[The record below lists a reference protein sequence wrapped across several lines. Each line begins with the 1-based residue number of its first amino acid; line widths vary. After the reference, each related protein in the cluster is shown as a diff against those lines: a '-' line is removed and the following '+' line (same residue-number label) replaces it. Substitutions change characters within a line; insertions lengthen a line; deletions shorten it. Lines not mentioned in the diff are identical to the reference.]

1 MSAGPNHDVGEDS
14 TGGCPMNR
22 RRFLQTLGFGAAASA
37 ATLAPA
43 NVGAAL
49 GATTTAQRGLP
60 TGFGRMFPNLPTFA
74 TASPALT
81 AALLD
86 MGKPG
91 GILDAKDDLSAGP
104 VALLIDPALNVNNRN
119 NPTQTAGTTF
129 VGQFLAHD
137 VTFDIG
143 SKLDLPSDPAL
154 ATNGRT
160 PQVDLESL
168 YGAGPMLSSHLYLST
183 DRAKFKVESG
193 GLFEDLPRGS
203 DMGTIIA
210 DPRNDENVVLSGM
223 QAAFLKF
230 HNNIV
235 DHLRGKKGPRP
246 GDFEA
251 ARRLATRHYQWMLV
265 HEYLPQIVG
274 QALVDD
280 ILVNGRRFYRPKG
293 GTTIPVEF
301 QSAAFRFGHSQVRPS
316 YRANMAG
323 NADGTPLFGLIF
335 DPDNNQ
341 GSDDPD
347 DFVGGFRGARRFIGW
362 QTFFDF
368 GDGEVKPNKR
378 IDTKLSTPLF
388 NLPPSTIATRD
399 LPVVLPQRTL
409 LRHVTWSIPSGQD
422 IADVMGVPVL
432 GAADFPELAG
442 YGLGLESRT
451 PLFYYV
457 LKEAE
462 VMQDGLRLGPV
473 GGRIVAEVLLG
484 LLSMDDSSYLNARP
498 RWRPTLPTR
507 TGAVTGDFK
516 MADILTFAGVDPT
529 SRGQ

>member
-1 MSAGPNHDVGEDS
+1 MSADPSHDAGAD

-37 ATLAPA
+37 ATLAPG

-49 GATTTAQRGLP
+49 GATATAARELP
-60 TGFGRMFPNLPTFA
+60 KGFGRMFPNLPPFA
-74 TASPALT
+74 KGGPALT

-91 GILDAKDDLSAGP
+91 GIMDAKDDLSAGP
-104 VALLIDPALNVNNRN
+104 KALIVDPALSLNNAD

-137 VTFDIG
+137 VTFDTG
-143 SKLDLPSDPAL
+143 SKLDFQSDPAL

-160 PQVDLESL
+160 PNIDLESL
-168 YGAGPMLSSHLYLST
+168 YGAGPMLSSHLYRT
-183 DRAKFKVESG
+183 DDRAKFKVESG

-203 DMGTIIA
+203 DMGAIIA

-223 QAAFLKF
+223 QVAFLQF

-235 DHLRGKKGPRP
+235 DYLRAKRGSRP
-246 GDFEA
+246 EDFEV

-265 HEYLPQIVG
+265 NEYLPQIVG
-274 QALVDD
+274 QDLVRD
-280 ILVNGRRFYRPKG
+280 ILVNGRRFYRPRS

-301 QSAAFRFGHSQVRPS
+301 QGAAFRFGHSQVRPS

-323 NADGTPLFGLIF
+323 NADGSPLFGFIF

-341 GSDDPD
+341 GLDDPD

-388 NLPPSTIATRD
+388 NLPLSTIASRD
-399 LPVVLPQRTL
+399 VPVVLPQRTL

-422 IADVMGVPVL
+422 IAYAMHAPLL
-432 GAADFPELAG
+432 GSAEFPELAG
-442 YGLGLESRT
+442 YGLGLDART

-462 VMQDGLRLGPV
+462 LLEDGLRLGPV
-473 GGRIVAEVLLG
+473 GGRIVAEVILG
-484 LLSMDDSSYLNARP
+484 LLKLDDSSYLNVRP

-507 TGAVTGDFK
+507 SGAVTGDFD